1 MVFQSADSK
10 APSLELKTVEMLE
23 STLEHKKE
31 RKKVLMWEHWC
42 WVW

>member
-1 MVFQSADSK
+1 MVFQSVDSK

-31 RKKVLMWEHWC
+31 RKKALMWAGL
-42 WVW
+42 